1 MLPSIDWNN
10 FLGKLTSI
18 ALGWFRD
25 EGYQGKSALNGLG
38 DEAKDLVQQ
47 SVLELIK
54 TAEKK
59 KLKTEDDCFRLTYTI
74 LRHRFLDCLK
84 KKAYKLLDP
93 IDDKILPS
101 SLKENTNDKF
111 EKMRLLAKGDEKLEE
126 FVEAVDLLKQEKPDF
141 KRDDIANILNC
152 SVYEVTK
159 LQNKLRY
166 QASKKKTEIKIQ
178 TV

>member
-18 ALGWFRD
+18 ALRWFCD
-25 EGYQGKSALNGLG
+25 EGYQGNCALNGLG

-59 KLKTEDDCFRLTYTI
+59 KLKTEDDCFRHTYTI
-74 LRHRFLDCLK
+74 LRHRFLDRLK
-84 KKAYKLLDP
+84 KKAYKLSDP
-93 IDDKILPS
+93 IDGRILQDSP
-101 SLKENTNDKF
+101 KETTNNKF
-111 EKMRLLAKGDEKLEE
+111 EKMRLLAKGNEKLEE
-126 FVEAVDLLKQEKPDF
+126 FVEAVDLLRQEKPDF
-141 KRDDIANILNC
+141 KREDIAHILNC

-166 QASKKKTEIKIQ
+166 RASKNQTESKIQ
-178 TV
+178 TI